1 MVMAWDVLRSLWRDD
16 CLTLGKLDDER
27 VAVLFSGARYT
38 LGRRIQNTLRAKTTI
53 IHARGGAMGVRVV
66 A

>member
-16 CLTLGKLDDER
+16 CPTRGKLDDER